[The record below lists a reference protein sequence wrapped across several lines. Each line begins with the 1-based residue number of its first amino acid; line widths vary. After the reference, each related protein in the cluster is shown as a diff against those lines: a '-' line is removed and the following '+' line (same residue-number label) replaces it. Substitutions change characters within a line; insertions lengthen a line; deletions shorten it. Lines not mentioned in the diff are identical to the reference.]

1 MSARVHPGLVAAVRA
16 LDIDEDHLRR
26 CVETLCAIGSSRHG
40 FRTTGTP
47 EDLAVA
53 EVVAAEMRAAGLVD
67 VAIETV
73 EVDGWRFR
81 SAQVRVDDGTDV
93 GADGTPTFD
102 AVSWGGVPGTG
113 PDGVSGPLVDL
124 GRATRRDLNRLDLEG
139 AVGLLDWSGAAN
151 PSTVVLE
158 LRRRGL
164 VALVVSSPLGG
175 DWYQTPDAL
184 GGFDSHWPTGAPPM
198 VLTTK
203 EDAARLR
210 SLTAAGRVGVTVTLD
225 ATLTPRARG
234 HNVVGYLPGD
244 EAGPVVV
251 GAHHDA
257 WFQGSFD
264 NTSGVA
270 ALLGLARALVG
281 SGYRPRHTICF
292 TTRTAEEYG
301 IAGSDFDWCI
311 GAWAQ
316 VQDTHPAW
324 AQDAPFHLC
333 LEASGHRTLRAVIE
347 APVELLAWARAVG
360 RAAEAEGWTPT
371 GWRVAPPVSGTE
383 QWPYLVSGVPGVAS
397 YSWEKSFGRTDYHTQ
412 FDTLDLL
419 DLGHLAAQTRLHAL
433 LLLEADHDP
442 DAILDHRARSRQLSR
457 IAAQHGH
464 PGLASAAQAHAQA
477 VGRTAFTTVGQAVFA
492 LDAAGAFR
500 YPHEQSRHDLATLDA
515 AIEALDAG
523 RAGLA
528 RRRLLR
534 VGRNGTSAYLSEP
547 AFREHL
553 ARYAPDA
560 LERTWASASHLTPS
574 PDLWAVIA
582 SLGGEPGARAV
593 GPWLRADLVSARDA
607 VAAELSRRLDALSA
621 ALSPS
626 SIPPST
632 VQQTTQPDAP
642 SSPSRPREAS

>member
-1 MSARVHPGLVAAVRA
+1 MSARVHPDLVAAVRA
-16 LDIDEDHLRR
+16 LDVDEAYLRR
-26 CVETLCAIGSSRHG
+26 CVETLCGIGSSRHG

-47 EDLAVA
+47 EDRAVA
-53 EVVAAEMRAAGLVD
+53 EVVASEMRAAGLVD

-81 SAQVRVDDGTDV
+81 SAQVRVDV
-93 GADGTPTFD
+93 GAAADGTPTFD

-113 PDGVSGPLVDL
+113 PAGVSGPLVDL
-124 GRATRRDLNRLDLEG
+124 GGATRRDLDRLDLVG
-139 AVGLLDWSGAAN
+139 AVGLMDWSSLVS

-164 VALVVSSPLGG
+164 VALVVNCPPGG

-184 GGFDSHWPTGAPPM
+184 GGFDSHWPSGAPPM

-210 SLTAAGRVGVTVTLD
+210 SLAAAGRISVTVTLD
-225 ATLTPRARG
+225 ATLTPGARG

-257 WFQGSFD
+257 WFRGSFD

-270 ALLGLARALVG
+270 ALLGLARALTG

-333 LEASGHRTLRAVIE
+333 LEASGHRSLRAVIE
-347 APVELLAWARAVG
+347 TPVELLTWARAVG

-397 YSWEKSFGRTDYHTQ
+397 YSWEKSFGQTDYHTQ

-442 DAILDHRARSRQLSR
+442 DAILDHRARARQLSR
-457 IAAQHGH
+457 IAAQHDH
-464 PGLASAAQAHAQA
+464 AGLASAAQAHAQA
-477 VGRTAFTTVGQAVFA
+477 VGRAAFTPVGQAMFA
-492 LDAAGAFR
+492 LDDSGAFR
-500 YPHEQSRHDLATLDA
+500 YPHEQSQHDLRTLDA

-534 VGRNGTSAYLSEP
+534 VGRNDASAYLSEP
-547 AFREHL
+547 AFGEHL

-560 LERTWASASHLTPS
+560 LERTWALASHLTPS

-582 SLGGEPGARAV
+582 SLAGEPDARAV

-607 VAAELSRRLDALSA
+607 VAAELSHRLDALSD
-621 ALSPS
+621 ALPIPL
-626 SIPPST
+626 SIPFST
-632 VQQTTQPDAP
+632 TQQTTRADAS

>member
-1 MSARVHPGLVAAVRA
+1 MSPARVHSELVAAVRA
-16 LDIDEDHLRR
+16 LDVDEDHLRR
-26 CVETLCAIGSSRHG
+26 TVERLCAIGSSRHG

-47 EDLAVA
+47 EDREVA
-53 EVVAAEMRAAGLVD
+53 ELVAAEMRLAGLVD
-67 VAIETV
+67 VAVETV

-81 SAQVRVDDGTDV
+81 SASVAVDDARGRT
-93 GADGTPTFD
+93 AYE

-113 PDGVSGPLVDL
+113 PEGVAGALVDL
-124 GRATRRDLNRLDLEG
+124 GDATRRTLDRLDLAG
-139 AVGLLDWSGAAN
+139 AVGLLDWSGPVN

-158 LRRRGL
+158 LRRRGV
-164 VALVVSSPLGG
+164 VAVVVSSPPGG

-184 GGFDSHWPTGAPPM
+184 GGFDSHWPAGAPPM

-203 EDAARLR
+203 EDAVRLR
-210 SLTAAGRVGVTVTLD
+210 SRTAGGRATATVVLD
-225 ATLTPRARG
+225 ATLTPGARG

-270 ALLGLARALVG
+270 ALLELARGLAG
-281 SGYRPRHTICF
+281 SGHRPRHTICF

-316 VQDTHPAW
+316 IQETHPAW
-324 AQDAPFHLC
+324 AQDAVFHLC

-347 APVELLAWARAVG
+347 SPVELVAWARAVG

-383 QWPYLVSGVPGVAS
+383 QWPYLVSGIPGVAS

-442 DAILDHRARSRQLSR
+442 DAILDHRARARQLSR
-457 IAAQHGH
+457 IAEQHDH
-464 PGLASAAQAHAQA
+464 AALASTARSHAAAT
-477 VGRTAFTTVGQAVFA
+477 GRPAFTAVGQAAFA

-500 YPHEQSRHDLATLDA
+500 YPHEQSRHDLRRLDG

-523 RAGLA
+523 RPALA
-528 RRRLLR
+528 RRRLLG
-534 VGRNGTSAYLSEP
+534 VGRNGASAYLSEA
-547 AFREHL
+547 AFGEHL
-553 ARYAPDA
+553 ARDEPDA
-560 LERTWASASHLTPS
+560 VARSWASASHLTPS

-582 SLGGEPGARAV
+582 SLAGDDGARAV
-593 GPWLRADLVSARDA
+593 GPWLRDDLVSARDA
-607 VAAELSRRLDALSA
+607 VAAELSRRLGALSDALS
-621 ALSPS
+621 PTPTTGPRT
-626 SIPPST
+626 PPAGA
-632 VQQTTQPDAP
+632 QPDAP
-642 SSPSRPREAS
+642 ASPSRPREAP